1 MAQGESERVREAQKI
16 ASTDPKKAEQ
26 IYKDIISKPPSVT
39 SEAAIREYENA
50 LISLGELYRDQKS
63 VNSEVTPSVCHD
75 LR

>member
-1 MAQGESERVREAQKI
+1 MREAQKV

-39 SEAAIREYENA
+39 SEAAIREYESA

-63 VNSEVTPSVCHD
+63 VNSHVTSSVCRD